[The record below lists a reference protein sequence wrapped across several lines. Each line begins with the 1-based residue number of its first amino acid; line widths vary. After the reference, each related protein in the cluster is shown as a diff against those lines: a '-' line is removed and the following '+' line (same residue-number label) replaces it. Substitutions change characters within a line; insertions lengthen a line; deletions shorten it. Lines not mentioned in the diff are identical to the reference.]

1 MINIWLRGQKNILII
16 KSKYYLTEFSG
27 CAKYM
32 FNPKTEKID
41 SEIFYLM
48 KEKKYEEVI
57 ALIVIKQ

>member
-1 MINIWLRGQKNILII
+1 
-16 KSKYYLTEFSG
+16 
-27 CAKYM
+27 M